1 MTVTQPRAVALATAA
16 RGRRPR
22 RQRSDP
28 GAGAI
33 IVVVAKIKTRATGAD
48 VTAFLD
54 SVPDESRRS
63 DGHALRAVLQ
73 RTTGAP
79 AAMWGPSIVGF
90 GSHQYTNTTG
100 TNDWFVVGF
109 SPRKNAITFYGIY
122 DAYGPADPLLD
133 ELGPHTTGKGC
144 LYIKRLSDVD
154 EDVLERMVR
163 HAWSHAHQSA

>member
-1 MTVTQPRAVALATAA
+1 
-16 RGRRPR
+16 
-22 RQRSDP
+22 
-28 GAGAI
+28 
-33 IVVVAKIKTRATGAD
+33 
-48 VTAFLD
+48 
-54 SVPDESRRS
+54 
-63 DGHALRAVLQ
+63 
-73 RTTGAP
+73 
-79 AAMWGPSIVGF
+79 MWGPSIVGF